1 MARPVGRDS
10 GNIVSIHPMGKYRY
24 ASTQRIDL
32 KRSTSKKK
40 AYKHYHWGTVD
51 EELRFIPGKNYIYAS
66 PEERAK
72 LIFPNDWDMS
82 MAKQLERQASS
93 PMSAS
98 VVETAPD
105 EIAENRNRFYGAT
118 WLLEE
123 LARSTGLREDLMETF
138 HNNQIM
144 VDDVL
149 TIAMYLFLTNYNLS
163 RLSSWQNLEK
173 YPSQHEL
180 TSPMITMLE
189 QSITD
194 QHRMDFL
201 RCRAARLDGE
211 EIVSVDST
219 TKSSF
224 EGKLIDI
231 AWGKNKEGLKLPVT
245 MEVVA
250 YSVTSHMPV
259 YYRTFPGNFP
269 DARSVELICTDMRE
283 AGFSNF
289 IMVTDRAYG
298 SAKNLEMF
306 IRMSQKSIMCQK
318 VSTGIS
324 LEQIRGLGDYEHVP
338 KGFKYSRELD
348 LYCRQFDISYTIKLE
363 DGKRMNAD
371 MLRLNLY
378 FDPVHKSRILK
389 ALDIELL
396 DSEETFR
403 EMITEKAVI
412 GFEEDREAFEREH
425 DIYDLEWGIRKIPA
439 DPERHKDDLPRPGR
453 KRKYDDV
460 FVLKSYKRN
469 YKRFKDKKL
478 TAGFRGLLT
487 LGVDMDPEEA
497 MYHYGLRSE
506 QEMDFEQWKSLM
518 QCDRERNSSEAGKA
532 GATFIQFVAKIMSS
546 QLRYRWRSSEK
557 LREEFASS
565 LAIIDEMRNI
575 RCVEYPEQQ
584 KMIMSPFVGKQ
595 LTVCEEMG
603 IQIPEGCDKQ
613 YKSRRV
619 RRKQKNS

>member
-1 MARPVGRDS
+1 MGRPVGQDS
-10 GNIVSIHPMGKYRY
+10 GNIVSIHLMGKYRY
-24 ASTQRIDL
+24 ASTQRIDP
-32 KRSTSKKK
+32 KRSTSEKK

-51 EELRFIPGKNYIYAS
+51 EKLRFLPGKNYIYAS
-66 PEERAK
+66 PEEKAK
-72 LIFPNDWDMS
+72 LIFPKEWDMS
-82 MAKQLERQASS
+82 MAERLGRQASA
-93 PMSAS
+93 PMTTS
-98 VVETAPD
+98 VVETEPE
-105 EIAENRNRFYGAT
+105 EITENRNRFYGAT

-123 LARSTGLREDLMETF
+123 FAESTGLREDLMKTF
-138 HNNQIM
+138 HDDQIM
-144 VDDVL
+144 VDDIL
-149 TIAMYLFLTNYNLS
+149 TVAMYLFLTNYNLN

-180 TSPMITMLE
+180 TPPMITMLE

-194 QHRMDFL
+194 QNRMDFL

-283 AGFSNF
+283 AGFSDF

-324 LEQIRGLGDYEHVP
+324 LEQIRGLGDYEHTP
-338 KGFKYSRELD
+338 KGFVYSKELD
-348 LYCRQFDISYTIKLE
+348 LYCRQFDIPYTIKLV
-363 DGKRMNAD
+363 DGKRMKAD
-371 MLRLNLY
+371 RLKLNLY
-378 FDPVHKSRILK
+378 FDPVHKSRVLK

-396 DSEETFR
+396 ESEEMFKT
-403 EMITEKAVI
+403 MVAEKTVV
-412 GFEEDREAFEREH
+412 GFEEDREDFESDH
-425 DIYDLEWGIRKIPA
+425 DIYDFDWSVRKIPA
-439 DPERHKDDLPRPGR
+439 DPERHKNDPPHPGR

-460 FVLKSYKRN
+460 FILKAYKRN

-487 LGVDMDPEEA
+487 LGVDMDPEKA

-532 GATFIQFVAKIMSS
+532 GATFIQFVAKIMSA
-546 QLRYRWRSSEK
+546 QLRYRWRNSEK
-557 LREEFASS
+557 LREEFGSS

-575 RCVEYPEQQ
+575 RCVEYPDQQ

-595 LTVCEEMG
+595 LIVCEEMG
-603 IQIPEGCDKQ
+603 IQVPKGCDKQ
-613 YKSRRV
+613 YKSCRV
-619 RRKQKNS
+619 KRKPRNS